1 MFMLVRTGPEVPKHR
16 GISMVLVDM
25 KTPGITV
32 QPIINAAGHHSF
44 NQVLFDDV
52 RVPKENLV
60 GALND
65 GWRVGTALL
74 NFERANIDYIAW
86 AQRTLDE
93 LAAFAKTATGRDGQ
107 PLSKDPD
114 TRRRLAEFDVEIEQA
129 RLITYETAWRQGRG
143 ETPVAEASMSK
154 LMGSDVNLRV
164 HEYGVELLGMYGQLE
179 PGSPHAQLEGRI
191 LKLRLGYI
199 SGPIL
204 AGTNEIQRN
213 IIAQRGLGLPR
224 E

>member
-1 MFMLVRTGPEVPKHR
+1 MDDGDEFVINGGKIWTSLAHRADWMFMLVRTGPEVPKHR

-74 NFERANIDYIAW
+74 KI
-86 AQRTLDE
+86 
-93 LAAFAKTATGRDGQ
+93 
-107 PLSKDPD
+107 S
-114 TRRRLAEFDVEIEQA
+114 
-129 RLITYETAWRQGRG
+129 
-143 ETPVAEASMSK
+143 PV
-154 LMGSDVNLRV
+154 
-164 HEYGVELLGMYGQLE
+164 H
-179 PGSPHAQLEGRI
+179 
-191 LKLRLGYI
+191 
-199 SGPIL
+199 
-204 AGTNEIQRN
+204 
-213 IIAQRGLGLPR
+213 
-224 E
+224 